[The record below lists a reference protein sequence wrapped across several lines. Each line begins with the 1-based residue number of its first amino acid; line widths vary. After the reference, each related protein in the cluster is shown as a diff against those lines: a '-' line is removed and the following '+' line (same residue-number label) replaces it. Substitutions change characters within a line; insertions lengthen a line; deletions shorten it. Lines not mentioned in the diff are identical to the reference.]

1 MKSLHEVSSNIP
13 QEMQTLENFA
23 YEGIEEK
30 LRRVYELK
38 HSKKVPLY
46 KLYGEWM
53 NLLSNKGIAR
63 GEIFTKNA
71 KDGTY
76 KIKQYHGRGPKWV
89 KAKVIK
95 LHYSSKFTK
104 IMKKA
109 SPKKRL

>member
-1 MKSLHEVSSNIP
+1 
-13 QEMQTLENFA
+13 
-23 YEGIEEK
+23 
-30 LRRVYELK
+30 
-38 HSKKVPLY
+38 
-46 KLYGEWM
+46 M

-63 GEIFTKNA
+63 GEIFTKNV

-89 KAKVIK
+89 KAKVVK

-109 SPKKRL
+109 SPKKAIMKKTNILPIKSITIPSIEYEVEYEAPEQSTNLRKKFTSENIRKAKIF